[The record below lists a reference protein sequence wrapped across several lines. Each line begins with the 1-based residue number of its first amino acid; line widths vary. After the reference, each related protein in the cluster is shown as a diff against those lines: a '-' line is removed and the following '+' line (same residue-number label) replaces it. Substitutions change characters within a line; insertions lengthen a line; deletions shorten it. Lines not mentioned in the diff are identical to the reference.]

1 MVSADDFFVDPSGN
15 YVYLPHLISKAHEW
29 ARAKVGKFKLCHMP
43 WNIFMV
49 IFDFSQKRP

>member
-29 ARAKVGKFKLCHMP
+29 ARAKVGKFK
-43 WNIFMV
+43 
-49 IFDFSQKRP
+49 